1 MCRQHSCIPQLLFI
15 LCCKWFS
22 GLGLSSHSICTK
34 FAKVVITCHKKL
46 EIWMLFIKQVE
57 RMLLSLSHV
66 PLQPTQQQIDRF
78 RRVFIAICLSCGD
91 SVLLKS
97 PRQFLAIVTQ
107 QNACRAYFLRV
118 SEIVRRLPLPKVFY
132 CPPSVNLHVF
142 GAKRFLVQL
151 NALLRALEPPLFPFT
166 TLRRRASCLL
176 FLFAI
181 GFLAVFVPLSGNKS
195 SVSEAGDDFPSSS
208 QIPRSYG
215 LFGFH
220 SVIAF

>member
-15 LCCKWFS
+15 LYCKWFS

-91 SVLLKS
+91 NLLLKP

-107 QNACRAYFLRV
+107 QNACRAYFLGV
-118 SEIVRRLPLPKVFY
+118 SEIVGHLPLTKVFY
-132 CPPSVNLHVF
+132 CPPSYNLRVF
-142 GAKRFLVQL
+142 RAKRFLVRL
-151 NALLRALEPPLFPFT
+151 NALLGALESPLPLPLFGG
-166 TLRRRASCLL
+166 RASCLL

-181 GFLAVFVPLSGNKS
+181 GFLTVFVLLSGNKP
-195 SVSEAGDDFPSSS
+195 SVSETGDDSPSSS

-215 LFGFH
+215 SFGFH
-220 SVIAF
+220 SVITF